1 MAHRLT
7 PLLVR
12 LAAIAVCLSALPAAA
27 QTFDYGELEK
37 IFDEPVTT
45 SATGKPQRKSETPA
59 TMDIITAEDIR
70 RSGATT
76 IPQLLQRLPRLD
88 VYTWSQ
94 SSADVAIGG
103 LNQGASSRVMVLVN
117 GRENYQD
124 ALGAL
129 AWQQIPVSLDEI
141 RQIEV
146 IKGPNSALFGF
157 NAYAGVINI
166 ITNNPAFDT
175 VDAARGTIG
184 SNGVRNASVVRSFRF
199 PKGGL
204 RLSAGFTQSN
214 DTGFHPAF
222 ADDRIASAH
231 VATNRTFSAD
241 GQVELG
247 EATQLRLQAG
257 VTQGSTRVMYQ
268 FPIYLN
274 LATYATQLELTSTTR
289 AGLLDLNISH
299 TITEADPVRSTILNG
314 KIHNPITIVKLS
326 DLFKL
331 GVDDSFRLAG
341 EMRFDDLTTFPE
353 AIGKLHSQDMS
364 ASMMWEHVFSDTL
377 TMTNA
382 ARVDR
387 FALGRTGPFLAL
399 TPYTNDSYN
408 RRTMTEPS
416 FNTALVWRPTEA
428 DTLKAIVARGLTLPS
443 LGEFGVANGY
453 AQPITLGGRVPVVVP
468 GRVLIYGNPNLKT
481 SRSDSYELS
490 YERAVPA
497 WGGTARIA
505 AYHQELHNI
514 RDLVIGGPVTLRP
527 PTLTG
532 TFLNVGNAIVDGFD
546 IDLKGKSGVI
556 RWGANYSYEKIR
568 ASVPH
573 TFHIYETSTPRHKI
587 NAQLGFDVGQWE
599 FDSTLRYVSSTEFL
613 QQTALSQYQA
623 YRVNNVL
630 AVSQRAAYNIAPSW
644 TIEATV
650 NSGYADNPVW
660 GQGFS
665 ALFSVVSRY

>member
-1 MAHRLT
+1 MAHRFS
-7 PLLVR
+7 PI
-12 LAAIAVCLSALPAAA
+12 LAAILALASVQTRPAAA
-27 QTFDYGELEK
+27 QTFDYGAFEQ

-45 SATGKPQRKSETPA
+45 SATGKPQRKSEAPA

-70 RSGATT
+70 RSGAIT
-76 IPQLLQRLPRLD
+76 IPQLLARLSRID

-94 SSADVAIGG
+94 GSADVAVGG
-103 LNQGASSRVMVLVN
+103 LNQGTSSRVMVLVN
-117 GRENYQD
+117 GRETYQD

-129 AWQQIPVSLDEI
+129 AWQQIPVTLDEI

-166 ITNNPAFDT
+166 ITNNPEFDT
-175 VDAARGTIG
+175 TNAARGTIG
-184 SNGVRNASVVRSFRF
+184 TNGVRNGSVVRSFHF

-204 RLSAGFTQSN
+204 RLSAGFTQSL

-222 ADDRIASAH
+222 ANDRIASAH

-241 GQVELG
+241 GQIELG
-247 EATQLRLQAG
+247 EATQLRVQVG
-257 VTQGSTRVMYQ
+257 TTQGTMRVMYQ
-268 FPIYLN
+268 FPVYLR
-274 LATYATQLELTSTTR
+274 LETYAAQIDLASTTA
-289 AGLLDLNISH
+289 AGLLDLNLTH
-299 TITEADPVRSTILNG
+299 NITQADPVRSTVLNG
-314 KIHNPITIVKLS
+314 KVNNPLTVVKLS

-331 GVDDSFRLAG
+331 GASDSFRLAG
-341 EMRFDDLTTFPE
+341 ELRFDDLASFPE
-353 AIGKLHSQDMS
+353 DVGHLHSQDMS
-364 ASMMWEHVFSDTL
+364 ASAMWEHVFSDTL

-382 ARVDR
+382 ARIDR
-387 FALGRTGPFLAL
+387 FTLGRTGSFLAL
-399 TPYTNDSYN
+399 TPYTNASYDS
-408 RRTMTEPS
+408 RTMTEPS
-416 FNTALVWRPTEA
+416 FNTALVWRPTEV
-428 DTLKAIVARGLTLPS
+428 DSFKAIVARGLTLPS

-453 AQPITLGGRVPVVVP
+453 AQSIPLGSLNPVVVP

-481 SRSDSYELS
+481 TRSDSYELS
-490 YERAVPA
+490 YERTLPDL
-497 WGGTARIA
+497 GGSARIA
-505 AYHQELHNI
+505 AYHQELRDI
-514 RDLVIGGPVTLRP
+514 RDLVIGGPVTLMP

-532 TFLNVGNAIVDGFD
+532 SFLNVGNATVDGFD
-546 IDLKGKSGVI
+546 IDLKGKTGVI
-556 RWGANYSYEKIR
+556 RWGANYSYEKVR

-573 TFHIYETSTPRHKI
+573 TYHIYETSTPRHKI
-587 NAQLGFDVGQWE
+587 NAQLGFDIGKWE

-623 YRVNNVL
+623 YHVNNVL
-630 AVSQRAAYNIAPSW
+630 AVTQRAAYNITPDWS
-644 TIEATV
+644 IEATV